1 MYTFESHNFPIQ
13 YGELALTSCAQSFY
27 SPISVLSN
35 DTAFAHT
42 KLMQVHERCAH
53 EVSASS
59 RYLVAVPV
67 KKAHNIRLFT
77 VIKPN
82 AHHRIKLSRIHCHAS
97 NIMLRSFEEKIH
109 SAEHAAL
116 KIR

>member
-1 MYTFESHNFPIQ
+1 MLVSLDHTEMR
-13 YGELALTSCAQSFY
+13 LWKLRAL
-27 SPISVLSN
+27 
-35 DTAFAHT
+35 
-42 KLMQVHERCAH
+42 

-67 KKAHNIRLFT
+67 KKAHHIRLFT

-97 NIMLRSFEEKIH
+97 NRMLRSFEEKIH

-116 KIR
+116 KFR

>member
-1 MYTFESHNFPIQ
+1 MGLLEFC
-13 YGELALTSCAQSFY
+13 AL
-27 SPISVLSN
+27 
-35 DTAFAHT
+35 
-42 KLMQVHERCAH
+42 

-67 KKAHNIRLFT
+67 KKAHHIRLFT
-77 VIKPN
+77 VMKSN
-82 AHHRIKLSRIHCHAS
+82 AHHRINLSRIHCHAS
-97 NIMLRSFEEKIH
+97 NRMLRSFEEKIH